1 MLDSI
6 SYEDVI
12 RDATRTGEA
21 LKAALYY
28 MAEVIDGHNDDTP
41 EEAVDIPTVIRSANV
56 KFIKPSGG
64 MINGFMGQF
73 GVLFVQVVP
82 SEPNGM
88 LGHILEQ
95 GYHVIPNQHL
105 QAWKSLILD
114 AHADAIAS
122 VCDAYS
128 PSDEEDG
135 ESMDSEGDDTPT
147 GPAGEEV

>member
-12 RDATRTGEA
+12 RDATRTAEA
-21 LKAALYY
+21 VKAALYY
-28 MAEVIDGHNDDTP
+28 MAEVIDGHNDETP
-41 EEAVDIPTVIRSANV
+41 EEAVYIPSVIQATGI

-114 AHADAIAS
+114 SFADAVAS
-122 VCDAYS
+122 VCDAYT

-135 ESMDSEGDDTPT
+135 DGTEGDGEDTLPAPT
-147 GPAGEEV
+147 GEEV